1 MEAVFM
7 ECVTLGGI
15 KLTLFYPPSRLL
27 HARDIPLL
35 RGLGD
40 ESAAD

>member
-1 MEAVFM
+1 MGAVFM
-7 ECVTLGGI
+7 ECGTLGGI
-15 KLTLFYPPSRLL
+15 KQTLLHPPSRLL
-27 HARDIPLL
+27 HAHDIPLL